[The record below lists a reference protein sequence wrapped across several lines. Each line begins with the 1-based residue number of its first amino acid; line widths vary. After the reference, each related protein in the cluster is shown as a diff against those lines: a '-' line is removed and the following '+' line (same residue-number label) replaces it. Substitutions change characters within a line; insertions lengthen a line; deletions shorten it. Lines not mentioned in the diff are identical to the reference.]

1 MRTQDKSILLESQ
14 YCRRPLRARSP
25 MVCESYYPE
34 VLPGVAEGKEKWG
47 SNTAMIAY
55 NRVWA
60 EPSGATGGKAPDD
73 SQGRTVLKQTS
84 C

>member
-47 SNTAMIAY
+47 SNTAMTAY
-55 NRVWA
+55 NGVWA
-60 EPSGATGGKAPDD
+60 KPSGTTGSKAPDD
-73 SQGRTVLKQTS
+73 GQGRTVLKQTS